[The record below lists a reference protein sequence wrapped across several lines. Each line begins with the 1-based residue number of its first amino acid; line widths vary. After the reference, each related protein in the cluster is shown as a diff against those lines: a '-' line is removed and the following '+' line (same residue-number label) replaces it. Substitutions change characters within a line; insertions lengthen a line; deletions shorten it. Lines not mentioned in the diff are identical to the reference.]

1 MGISL
6 YTSRVVLA
14 SLGVEDYGIYNVVG
28 GIVSLFAFI
37 NGAMSLTTQRY
48 ISYELGKGKGCIRGT
63 FSTCVMIHILIAVII
78 ILLAETIGL
87 YILKEYLTIPPQ
99 RITAAYW
106 VYQFSILSCVTMIL
120 STPYN
125 GAIIAYEKMQ
135 AFAYISLLEA
145 ILRLMVAFIITYS
158 FFDNLIVYALL
169 LFIIQLIIR
178 ICYNVYCRI
187 QIPEIKFHFIFDKR
201 RFKQMLY
208 FSGWTLF
215 NNSSIIACNQGIN
228 ILLNIF
234 FNPVIN
240 AARGIAVQV
249 EVAVS
254 SFSKNFQMALN
265 PQITKNYARNDYSK
279 YYSLI
284 FASSKYSY
292 FFLLFLSIPILS
304 ETEYI
309 LKLWLTV
316 IPEHTVSFVRIILLV
331 SLVNILTDP
340 LDAGVSATG
349 NIKYYQAVSGTLLIA
364 ILPISFF
371 LFKIYSYPLLI
382 FVIYFIMSFIVYL
395 YKLFYAVKKINLPF
409 KKYIKKVMIRIT
421 VVSFFS
427 FIIIY
432 YIRRYLPVASFLDFV
447 LSVTLYMSFT
457 LITIM
462 LFGFTK
468 KEKQKIICRI
478 KNIILSVNLKK
489 R

>member
-1 MGISL
+1 
-6 YTSRVVLA
+6 
-14 SLGVEDYGIYNVVG
+14 
-28 GIVSLFAFI
+28 
-37 NGAMSLTTQRY
+37 
-48 ISYELGKGKGCIRGT
+48 
-63 FSTCVMIHILIAVII
+63 
-78 ILLAETIGL
+78 
-87 YILKEYLTIPPQ
+87 
-99 RITAAYW
+99 
-106 VYQFSILSCVTMIL
+106 
-120 STPYN
+120 
-125 GAIIAYEKMQ
+125 
-135 AFAYISLLEA
+135 
-145 ILRLMVAFIITYS
+145 
-158 FFDNLIVYALL
+158 
-169 LFIIQLIIR
+169 
-178 ICYNVYCRI
+178 
-187 QIPEIKFHFIFDKR
+187 
-201 RFKQMLY
+201 MLY